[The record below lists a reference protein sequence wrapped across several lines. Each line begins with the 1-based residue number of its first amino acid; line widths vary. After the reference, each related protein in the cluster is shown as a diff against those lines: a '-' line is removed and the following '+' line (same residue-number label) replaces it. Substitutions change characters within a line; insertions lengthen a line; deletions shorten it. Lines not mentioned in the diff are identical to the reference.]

1 MWIAPCGAKDCSL
14 PGTFSNSR
22 LVRLL
27 GQGVPADFEASG
39 MDVAERL
46 SLWLNAFDAI
56 GLQGTHQAIRAMAT
70 AATGKPAAIRT
81 VPNLAEDFQRV
92 RSVLADLVAREP
104 LAAATDESAGAADG
118 GFARYQ
124 QRHLHL
130 QRQME
135 QMIAALRDHVRQ
147 ALSRA
152 SPALRQLATLDAAFE
167 QMLATREQAL
177 LATVPARLQRRF
189 AQLRE
194 ADGGLQTFHQGWG
207 AALLAEL
214 DLRLEPVAGLIDAL
228 NNASRNRR

>member
-1 MWIAPCGAKDCSL
+1 MPAIS
-14 PGTFSNSR
+14 SNSR

-27 GQGVPADFEASG
+27 GQGAPADAETPG
-39 MDVAERL
+39 MDFAERL

-56 GLQGTHQAIRAMAT
+56 GLQAAHQAARAV
-70 AATGKPAAIRT
+70 AAAAPAPRGART
-81 VPNLAEDFQRV
+81 RPNLAEDFQRV
-92 RSVLADLVAREP
+92 RSVLADVIAREP
-104 LAAATDESAGAADG
+104 VPDMADDGAAA

-147 ALSRA
+147 ALSRV
-152 SPALRQLATLDAAFE
+152 SPALRQLATLDAAFD
-167 QMLATREQAL
+167 QMLSTREQSL
-177 LATVPARLQRRF
+177 LATVPAHLQRRF

-194 ADGGLQTFHQGWG
+194 ADGGPEIFHKEWG

-214 DLRLEPVAGLIDAL
+214 DLRLEPVAGLIAAL